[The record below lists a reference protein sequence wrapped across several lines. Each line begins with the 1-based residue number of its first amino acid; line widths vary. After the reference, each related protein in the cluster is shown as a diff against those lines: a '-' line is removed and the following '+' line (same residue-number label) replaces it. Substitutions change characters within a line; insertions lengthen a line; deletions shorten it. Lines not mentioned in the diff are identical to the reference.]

1 MKRLSLF
8 TTIVAIL
15 ISSSSFSYATSNST
29 GGTISFSGY
38 VYEPQCEINLTNK
51 SQINVQCFRN
61 GKNISTTGSLKDG
74 KKIES
79 DYVKV
84 EYDRTRKLPML
95 NVIYE

>member
-15 ISSSSFSYATSNST
+15 ISSSSFSYAATNTS
-29 GGTISFSGY
+29 GGRITFSGY
-38 VYEPQCEINLTNK
+38 VYEPQCEVKLTK
-51 SQINVQCFRN
+51 KTQINVQCFRN
-61 GKNISTTGSLKDG
+61 GKNISTTGSLNSG

-84 EYDRTRKLPML
+84 EYDKTSKLPML